1 MYSHKNWTPE
11 QISKM
16 NEEKFLVEMLDM
28 FRFSP
33 SNDDNSAVEQMRKLI
48 RSPGSR
54 SGCLLFLSP
63 PLHLAPSHCQ
73 HLS

>member
-16 NEEKFLVEMLDM
+16 NEESFLVEMLDM

-33 SNDDNSAVEQMRKLI
+33 SNEDNSAIEQMRKQLDSVEEALKA
-48 RSPGSR
+48 RLDAKR
-54 SGCLLFLSP
+54 TE
-63 PLHLAPSHCQ
+63 
-73 HLS
+73 

>member
-33 SNDDNSAVEQMRKLI
+33 SNDDNSAVEQMRKQLDAVEQI
-48 RSPGSR
+48 LQTRLETKRSS
-54 SGCLLFLSP
+54 
-63 PLHLAPSHCQ
+63 
-73 HLS
+73 

>member
-16 NEEKFLVEMLDM
+16 NEESFLVEMLDM

-33 SNDDNSAVEQMRKLI
+33 SNEDNSAIEQMRKQLDSVEQALQA
-48 RSPGSR
+48 RLDTKR
-54 SGCLLFLSP
+54 
-63 PLHLAPSHCQ
+63 AK
-73 HLS
+73 

>member
-16 NEEKFLVEMLDM
+16 NEEKFLIEMLDM

-33 SNDDNSAVEQMRKLI
+33 SNDDNSAVEQMRKQLDAVEQI
-48 RSPGSR
+48 LQTRLETKRSS
-54 SGCLLFLSP
+54 
-63 PLHLAPSHCQ
+63 
-73 HLS
+73 

>member
-16 NEEKFLVEMLDM
+16 NEEKFLIEMLDM

-33 SNDDNSAVEQMRKLI
+33 SNDDNSAVEQIRKQLDAVEQI
-48 RSPGSR
+48 LQTRLETKRSN
-54 SGCLLFLSP
+54 
-63 PLHLAPSHCQ
+63 
-73 HLS
+73 

>member
-16 NEEKFLVEMLDM
+16 NEEKFLIEMLDM

-33 SNDDNSAVEQMRKLI
+33 SNDDNSAVEQTRKQLDAVEQI
-48 RSPGSR
+48 LQTRLETKRSN
-54 SGCLLFLSP
+54 
-63 PLHLAPSHCQ
+63 
-73 HLS
+73 

>member
-33 SNDDNSAVEQMRKLI
+33 SNDDNSAVEQMRKQLDAVEQI
-48 RSPGSR
+48 LQTRLETKRSN
-54 SGCLLFLSP
+54 
-63 PLHLAPSHCQ
+63 
-73 HLS
+73 

>member
-16 NEEKFLVEMLDM
+16 NEESFLVEMLDM

-33 SNDDNSAVEQMRKLI
+33 SNDDNSAVDQMRKQLDAVEQVLQARLDSK
-48 RSPGSR
+48 RSD
-54 SGCLLFLSP
+54 
-63 PLHLAPSHCQ
+63 
-73 HLS
+73 

>member
-16 NEEKFLVEMLDM
+16 NEEKFLIEMLDM

-33 SNDDNSAVEQMRKLI
+33 SNDDNSAVEQMRKQLDAVEQI
-48 RSPGSR
+48 LQTRLETKRSN
-54 SGCLLFLSP
+54 
-63 PLHLAPSHCQ
+63 
-73 HLS
+73 

>member
-16 NEEKFLVEMLDM
+16 NEESFLVEMLDM

-33 SNDDNSAVEQMRKLI
+33 SNEDNSAIEQMRKQLDSVEQALQA
-48 RSPGSR
+48 RLDTKR
-54 SGCLLFLSP
+54 TK
-63 PLHLAPSHCQ
+63 
-73 HLS
+73 